1 MLGVIV
7 GVALAGNMVVAGAM
21 GAAVPVVLRALRL
34 DPAVGSAVLVTTL
47 TDVLGFLMLLG
58 LAALLLTRLG

>member
-1 MLGVIV
+1 
-7 GVALAGNMVVAGAM
+7 M
-21 GAAVPVVLRALRL
+21 GAAVPVVLRALKL

-58 LAALLLTRLG
+58 LAALLVTRLG